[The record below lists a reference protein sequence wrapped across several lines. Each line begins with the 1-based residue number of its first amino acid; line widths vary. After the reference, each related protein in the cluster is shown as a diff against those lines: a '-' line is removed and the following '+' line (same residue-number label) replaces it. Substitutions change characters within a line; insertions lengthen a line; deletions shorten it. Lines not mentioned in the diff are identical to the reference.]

1 MPQRGKHENSLANLK
16 MGSTSR
22 SQGKRRVTVTLL
34 PETIAWLDASG
45 NRSERIDLMVRKILR
60 GELVHKRADD

>member
-1 MPQRGKHENSLANLK
+1 MTGRGKHENSLANLK

-22 SQGKRRVTVTLL
+22 SQGKRRITVTLS

-45 NRSERIDLMVRKILR
+45 NRSDRIDLIVRKILR
-60 GELVHKRADD
+60 GDLVHKRSDA